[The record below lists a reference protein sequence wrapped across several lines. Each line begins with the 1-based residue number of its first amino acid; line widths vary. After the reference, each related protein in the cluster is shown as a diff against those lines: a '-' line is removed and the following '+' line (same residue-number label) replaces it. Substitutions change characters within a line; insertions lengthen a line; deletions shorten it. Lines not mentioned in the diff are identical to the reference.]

1 MQELVE
7 LVLAPNQKESSIG
20 PFLYIILAMIF
31 FSSFAKTAEFLSKYP
46 VLSEIA
52 MQKAETNTGMSRA
65 FFQEVPK

>member
-31 FSSFAKTAEFLSKYP
+31 FSSFAKTAEFTLKYL
-46 VLSEIA
+46 VLSEIG
-52 MQKAETNTGMSRA
+52 MQKPETNTGMSRA

>member
-7 LVLAPNQKESSIG
+7 LVLVPNQKESSID

-31 FSSFAKTAEFLSKYP
+31 LTFANTAEFLSKYP

-52 MQKAETNTGMSRA
+52 MQKAVTNTGMSRA
-65 FFQEVPK
+65 FLQEVPK